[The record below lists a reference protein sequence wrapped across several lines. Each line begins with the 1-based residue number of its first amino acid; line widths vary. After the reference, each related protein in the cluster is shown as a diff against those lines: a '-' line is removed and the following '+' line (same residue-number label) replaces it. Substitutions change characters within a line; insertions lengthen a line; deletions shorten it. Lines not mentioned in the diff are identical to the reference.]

1 MDKTSLIR
9 DCARDKQELQK
20 QIDKQQSEFEKL
32 KKQMKKIEGKLQET
46 TALLETKVDQEELE
60 DIKDLVLQLPKVED
74 VEDLKA
80 YIVEN
85 IENFSSDNKAFHKD
99 FKTQNEIIRRYDEVI
114 AQKVAKVTLQQEVN
128 VSNAKLETRIKEVTS
143 MISSTNGDV
152 KSNYKEF
159 DAFQ

>member
-1 MDKTSLIR
+1 M
-9 DCARDKQELQK
+9 
-20 QIDKQQSEFEKL
+20 
-32 KKQMKKIEGKLQET
+32 
-46 TALLETKVDQEELE
+46 
-60 DIKDLVLQLPKVED
+60 QLPKVED